1 MDPIS
6 IFKKE
11 RKETLEAYAQDDSF
25 HSLSSKWRSESMRKR
40 YVYNF
45 DWLGR
50 PIIQYPQDMQAV
62 QEVIWQTRPTLIIET
77 GIAHGGSLIFSASM
91 LAMLDISEAVEK
103 GEVYD
108 PKKSKRKVIGI
119 DIDVRQHNRKA
130 IQNHPMSNWIEMVE
144 GSSISEEIVAKVKGL
159 SFGHERVIVCLDSM
173 HTHDHVLQELNAY
186 AELVTK
192 DCYCI
197 VFDTFV
203 EDVEDGFFEDRPWDV
218 GNNPKTAVHE
228 WLKSNQHFEI
238 DKDLEN
244 KLMITVCPDGFLKR
258 VR

>member
-1 MDPIS
+1 
-6 IFKKE
+6 
-11 RKETLEAYAQDDSF
+11 
-25 HSLSSKWRSESMRKR
+25 
-40 YVYNF
+40 
-45 DWLGR
+45 
-50 PIIQYPQDMQAV
+50 
-62 QEVIWQTRPTLIIET
+62 
-77 GIAHGGSLIFSASM
+77 M

-173 HTHDHVLQELNAY
+173 HTHDHVLEELNAY